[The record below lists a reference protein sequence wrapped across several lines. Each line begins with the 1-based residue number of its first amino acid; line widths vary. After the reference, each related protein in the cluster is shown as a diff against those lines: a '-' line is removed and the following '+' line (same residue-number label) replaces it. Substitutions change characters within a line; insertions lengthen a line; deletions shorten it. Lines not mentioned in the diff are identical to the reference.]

1 MEPPMSARLAVLSA
15 VIAAAVGGLAWSLRG
30 RPVRDL
36 SASARRFGRAA
47 ARNVADDWD
56 ALFI

>member
-1 MEPPMSARLAVLSA
+1 MSARIAVVSA

-36 SASARRFGRAA
+36 SASARSFGRAA